1 MAPTSRRGKKNFT
14 TNNTN
19 NASSSADQL
28 TKDTDEKLSIA
39 MKKILQSKRNI
50 LMLHHQ
56 WRAQLFNLS
65 FMVLFLSLF
74 QLKKSFTKSS
84 SIVGGEGGETLKEI
98 LYKCLPEVTGL
109 LNVFFIMWYIHWE
122 KQVMI
127 RDRDS
132 KQRTTTGATDSLH
145 KSRPSPFS
153 HISYS
158 TSLILTCA
166 SVRFHQSFSSTDTDT
181 DTDTEE
187 GSDKRDFPISPVF
200 LIIITFAC
208 MFMAYGRN
216 KLDDNL
222 DMILD
227 LQTSIQ
233 DARGK
238 VAATND
244 NNNSKESGGKN
255 KKKN

>member
-1 MAPTSRRGKKNFT
+1 MAPTSRRGKKNST

-56 WRAQLFNLS
+56 WRTQLFNLS

-132 KQRTTTGATDSLH
+132 KQRTTTGVTD
-145 KSRPSPFS
+145 RPSPFS

-166 SVRFHQSFSSTDTDT
+166 SIRFHQSFSSADA

-187 GSDKRDFPISPVF
+187 GTDKRDFPISPVF

-216 KLDDNL
+216 KVDDNL

-238 VAATND
+238 VSATNN